1 VAGEHLWR
9 EYVVASTLRGQL
21 AESYRQAEIYAGRIL
36 MGEQPADLPV
46 QAPMRYEPRDQAK
59 DCQEALDSTCRTLFA
74 RAGEV
79 IEEASGVGSCR
90 GFRTPAPVQAAPS
103 RWAGIRK
110 PAQGTK
116 SREVGH

>member
-1 VAGEHLWR
+1 
-9 EYVVASTLRGQL
+9 
-21 AESYRQAEIYAGRIL
+21 
-36 MGEQPADLPV
+36 
-46 QAPMRYEPRDQAK
+46 
-59 DCQEALDSTCRTLFA
+59 LFA
-74 RAGEV
+74 RADEV